1 MSLAGYL
8 VMQYIT
14 GGTGTPGCKVVSDQG
29 DGTTYEFTPE
39 QAVNAATITA
49 VGTARGVPE
58 RAVAIALATAIQ
70 ESALRNIDH
79 GDRDSLGLFQQRPS
93 QGWGTQKQI
102 MDPTYAAD
110 KFYEHL
116 VKVPDYTRLPLTVAA
131 QRVQRSGFPDAYAK
145 HEPDAALLAA
155 ALTGRSAATLTCAGR
170 PGATPAE
177 GTEAVRSAFARDFG
191 GEELE
196 PAGAVVSDA
205 AAATPTSSPSVE
217 SNGRTL
223 TLPVTDDSD
232 DSDDGT
238 RRSLTQRGW
247 QLAHWA
253 VANASELHIERVSYA
268 GRVWTAGNT
277 DSRWRPEV
285 GAGAA
290 GAEKGTADTADSVR
304 VVTAQ

>member
-1 MSLAGYL
+1 
-8 VMQYIT
+8 
-14 GGTGTPGCKVVSDQG
+14 
-29 DGTTYEFTPE
+29 
-39 QAVNAATITA
+39 
-49 VGTARGVPE
+49 
-58 RAVAIALATAIQ
+58 
-70 ESALRNIDH
+70 
-79 GDRDSLGLFQQRPS
+79 
-93 QGWGTQKQI
+93 
-102 MDPTYAAD
+102 
-110 KFYEHL
+110 
-116 VKVPDYTRLPLTVAA
+116 
-131 QRVQRSGFPDAYAK
+131 
-145 HEPDAALLAA
+145 
-155 ALTGRSAATLTCAGR
+155 
-170 PGATPAE
+170 
-177 GTEAVRSAFARDFG
+177 
-191 GEELE
+191 
-196 PAGAVVSDA
+196 VVSDA

-223 TLPVTDDSD
+223 TLPVTD

-277 DSRWRPEV
+277 DSRWRPEA